1 MMPQLRQF
9 LGRKIIQTS
18 SASATAAAAAAA
30 AEERQLSLSPFED
43 RVKAEIINT

>member
-18 SASATAAAAAAA
+18 SASATAAAAA
-30 AEERQLSLSPFED
+30 EERQLSLSAFED

>member
-18 SASATAAAAAAA
+18 SASATAAAAAA
-30 AEERQLSLSPFED
+30 EERQLSLSPFED

>member
-9 LGRKIIQTS
+9 LGRRIIQTS
-18 SASATAAAAAAA
+18 SASATVAA
-30 AEERQLSLSPFED
+30 AEERQLSLSAFED